1 LVLGNRCG
9 PPVHLY
15 ARRTSVFRLNRGFD
29 QNRVARWEVAV
40 DVESEPD
47 KWKAHIAMLE
57 AHEPFRD
64 FVYRVLLNDDS
75 MAYISVSGIPS
86 YDARGRF
93 LGYRGGG
100 TDVTSAIRSEQS
112 RKALRKAQAELAHV
126 TRMTTLGE
134 LTASI
139 AHEVNQ
145 PLAGAVGS
153 GTACL
158 RWLNKTPPRL
168 DEVRSSVTLVRSA
181 RR

>member
-1 LVLGNRCG
+1 
-9 PPVHLY
+9 
-15 ARRTSVFRLNRGFD
+15 
-29 QNRVARWEVAV
+29 V